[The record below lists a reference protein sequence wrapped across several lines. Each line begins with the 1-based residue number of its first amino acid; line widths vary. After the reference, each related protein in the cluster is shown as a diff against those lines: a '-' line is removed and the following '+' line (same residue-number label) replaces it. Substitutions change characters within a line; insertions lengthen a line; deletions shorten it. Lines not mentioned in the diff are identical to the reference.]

1 MRGFALC
8 RLEGIVLSEQGPRL
22 VGSASAVAAP
32 TPAIETGNEDSA
44 LAVAPVLP
52 TELEAALARVRHYS
66 ANTRATNTVRAY
78 DADWRDFTSWCSGHN
93 LEPLPAHPVTVALYL
108 DVLIEANRS
117 ISTLARRLAAI
128 AVAHRRARLD
138 NPAVDGAVREAW
150 IGIRRQHGT
159 AQVGKEPLL
168 VDLLRALVATL
179 ADDAP
184 GRRDRALLLI
194 GFAGALRRAELVAL
208 TTRDIRFDSQG
219 MIVTIRRAKT
229 DQQGAGRRLRIPHGE
244 GEGTCPVRALRAW
257 LAIAELTLGGAA
269 VPLFR
274 PIDRWGNV
282 RATGLTSQSVALIV
296 KRAVEVAR
304 DQALAHGDSDLA
316 AALDPDRFAG
326 HSLRAGLATSAA
338 IAGATEGEI
347 MDQTGH
353 KSVAMVRRYIRDARL
368 SRPNVVKKVGL

>member
-1 MRGFALC
+1 MALSADSVVNAGRADGVIAGVH
-8 RLEGIVLSEQGPRL
+8 RL
-22 VGSASAVAAP
+22 
-32 TPAIETGNEDSA
+32 PA
-44 LAVAPVLP
+44 
-52 TELEAALARVRHYS
+52 ELEAALARVRRYS
-66 ANTRATNTVRAY
+66 ANARAENTVRAY
-78 DADWRDFTSWCSGHN
+78 DADWRDFTAWCAGHG
-93 LEPLPAHPVTVALYL
+93 LGALPAHPVTVALYL
-108 DVLIEANRS
+108 DALVEAGRS
-117 ISTLARRLAAI
+117 VSTLARRLAAI

-138 NPAVDGAVREAW
+138 NPATDGAVREAW
-150 IGIRRQHGT
+150 IGIRREHGT
-159 AQVGKEPLL
+159 AQVGKDPLL
-168 VDLLRALVATL
+168 VDLLRALVVTL

-208 TTRDIRFDSQG
+208 TTRDILFDGQG
-219 MIVTIRRAKT
+219 LIVTIRRAKT
-229 DQQGAGRRLRIPHGE
+229 DQRGAGRRLRIPHGVR
-244 GEGTCPVRALRAW
+244 EGTCPVRALRAW
-257 LAIAELTLGGAA
+257 LAIAEIPLNGAA

-282 RATGLTSQSVALIV
+282 RAAGLTSQSVALIV
-296 KRAVEVAR
+296 KRAVEAAR
-304 DQALAHGDSDLA
+304 DEALAHDDSELA
-316 AALDPDRFAG
+316 AALDPARFAG

>member
-1 MRGFALC
+1 MVLERGA
-8 RLEGIVLSEQGPRL
+8 GATDGAGVGVASP
-22 VGSASAVAAP
+22 VGSTGVVDAVDGIAGTEQSGGALVVVQEL
-32 TPAIETGNEDSA
+32 PA
-44 LAVAPVLP
+44 
-52 TELEAALARVRHYS
+52 ELEAALVRVRRYS
-66 ANTRATNTVRAY
+66 ANTRAENTVRAY
-78 DADWRDFTSWCSGHN
+78 DADWRDFTAWCAGHG
-93 LEPLPAHPVTVALYL
+93 LETLPAHPVTVALYL
-108 DVLIEANRS
+108 DALVEAGRS
-117 ISTLARRLAAI
+117 VSTLARRLAAI

-138 NPAVDGAVREAW
+138 NPASDGAVREAW
-150 IGIRRQHGT
+150 IGIRREHGT
-159 AQVGKEPLL
+159 AQVGKDPLL

-179 ADDAP
+179 DDDLT
-184 GRRDRALLLI
+184 GRRDHALLLI

-208 TTRDIRFDSQG
+208 TTKDIRFDGQG
-219 MIVTIRRAKT
+219 LIVTIRRAKT

-244 GEGTCPVRALRAW
+244 REGTCPVRALRAW
-257 LAIAELTLGGAA
+257 LAITELVTTGVA

-274 PIDRWGNV
+274 PIDRWGNI

-296 KRAVEVAR
+296 KRAVEAAR
-304 DQALAHGDSDLA
+304 KQALAHGDSELA
-316 AALDPDRFAG
+316 ATLDPARFAG

>member
-1 MRGFALC
+1 MGHDA
-8 RLEGIVLSEQGPRL
+8 ESTN
-22 VGSASAVAAP
+22 SAELAVTISTSLGTARPVETVAVAQ
-32 TPAIETGNEDSA
+32 
-44 LAVAPVLP
+44 VLP
-52 TELEAALARVRHYS
+52 VELEAALARVRRYS
-66 ANTRATNTVRAY
+66 ANTRAENTVRAY
-78 DADWRDFTSWCSGHN
+78 DADWRDFAAWCAGHG
-93 LEPLPAHPVTVALYL
+93 LETLPAHPVTVALYL
-108 DVLIEANRS
+108 DALVEAGRS
-117 ISTLARRLAAI
+117 VSTLARRLAAI

-138 NPAVDGAVREAW
+138 NPATDGAVREAW
-150 IGIRRQHGT
+150 IGIRREHGT
-159 AQVGKEPLL
+159 AQVGKDPLL
-168 VDLLRALVATL
+168 VDLLRTLVATL
-179 ADDAP
+179 DDGLT

-208 TTRDIRFDSQG
+208 TTKDIRFDGQG
-219 MIVTIRRAKT
+219 LIVTIRRAKT

-244 GEGTCPVRALRAW
+244 RESTCPVRALRAW
-257 LAIAELTLGGAA
+257 LAITEMSTAGVS

-274 PIDRWGNV
+274 PIDRWGNL

-296 KRAVEVAR
+296 KRAVEAAR
-304 DQALAHGDSDLA
+304 DEAVLHGDSELA
-316 AALDPDRFAG
+316 ATLDPARFAG

>member
-1 MRGFALC
+1 MG
-8 RLEGIVLSEQGPRL
+8 LSESMDT
-22 VGSASAVAAP
+22 VSMNNSVDSIEASATMGSVIDP
-32 TPAIETGNEDSA
+32 MQVEGA
-44 LAVAPVLP
+44 LAVPQRLPV
-52 TELEAALARVRHYS
+52 ELEAALARVRRYS
-66 ANTRATNTVRAY
+66 ANTRAENTVRAY
-78 DADWRDFTSWCSGHN
+78 DADWRDFTTWCDSHN
-93 LEPLPAHPVTVALYL
+93 LETLPAHPVTVALYL
-108 DVLIEANRS
+108 DALIEAGRS
-117 ISTLARRLAAI
+117 VSTLARRLAAI

-138 NPAVDGAVREAW
+138 NPATDGAVREAW

-159 AQVGKEPLL
+159 AQVGKDPLL
-168 VDLLRALVATL
+168 VDLLRTLVATL
-179 ADDAP
+179 DDDLT

-208 TTRDIRFDSQG
+208 TTKDIRFDGQG
-219 MIVTIRRAKT
+219 LIVTIRRAKT
-229 DQQGAGRRLRIPHGE
+229 DQQGAGRRLRIPHGARE
-244 GEGTCPVRALRAW
+244 STCPVRALRAW
-257 LAIAELTLGGAA
+257 LAIAEMDTTGAA

-274 PIDRWGNV
+274 PIDRWGNL
-282 RATGLTSQSVALIV
+282 RPTGLTSQSVALIV
-296 KRAVEVAR
+296 KRAVEAAR
-304 DQALAHGDSDLA
+304 GEALAHDDKELA